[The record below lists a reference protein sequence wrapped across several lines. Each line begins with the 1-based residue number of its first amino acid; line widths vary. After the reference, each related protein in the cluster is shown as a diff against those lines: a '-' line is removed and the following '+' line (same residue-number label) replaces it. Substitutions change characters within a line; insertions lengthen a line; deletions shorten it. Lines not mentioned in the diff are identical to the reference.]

1 VPVDQYD
8 YLAQDEEGTRLLA
21 QQLVAVL
28 PTRLT
33 IGLIGTLGAG
43 KTRLV
48 QAIAAAVG
56 IDPESVTS
64 PTFVLCQHYHGRQTI
79 FHMDAYR
86 LSDIDEFI
94 ELGADEYFDADGWT
108 LVEWSD
114 RVAPAMPLD
123 RIDISIEIT
132 GEHQRQFHLVAH
144 GEAARAALRR
154 LAELAR
160 S

>member
-1 VPVDQYD
+1 VPADQYD
-8 YLAQDEEGTRLLA
+8 YRAQDEEGTRQLA
-21 QQLVAVL
+21 QRLVAVL
-28 PTRLT
+28 PSRLT

-56 IDPESVTS
+56 IDPQSVTS
-64 PTFVLCQHYHGRQTI
+64 PTFVLCQHHHGRQTI

-86 LSDIDEFI
+86 LADIDEFI
-94 ELGADEYFDADGWT
+94 ELGADEYFDSDGWT

-114 RVAPAMPLD
+114 RVAAAMPPD
-123 RIDISIEIT
+123 RIDIAIEVT

-144 GEAARAALRR
+144 GEAARAALGR
-154 LAELAR
+154 LAELEH